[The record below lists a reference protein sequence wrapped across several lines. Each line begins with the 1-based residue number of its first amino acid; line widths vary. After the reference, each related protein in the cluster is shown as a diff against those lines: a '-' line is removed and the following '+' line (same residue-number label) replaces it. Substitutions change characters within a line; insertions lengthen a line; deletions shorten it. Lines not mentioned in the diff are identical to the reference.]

1 MMNELMNNLFLWE
14 QHFYLQSLFLRY
26 KSHCSHIKS
35 WKKVKNGEILMTF
48 VSVLTALVSKPVEKF
63 AENGNI
69 SSTNM
74 FGVVRSTNHK

>member
-1 MMNELMNNLFLWE
+1 M
-14 QHFYLQSLFLRY
+14 
-26 KSHCSHIKS
+26 
-35 WKKVKNGEILMTF
+35 KNGEIIMTF

-74 FGVVRSTNHK
+74 FGVVQSTNHK